1 MRNLPV
7 RIAIILIVTALA
19 IWIDFSD
26 EISLV
31 NPFNGQT
38 AWSRDVSPKL
48 GLDLRGGL
56 QVVLQADVPA
66 GTVVTSEQL
75 ETARVIFE
83 KRINALGVN
92 ESLLQVAGNDLI
104 VGEVPGATNPDEV
117 MAKFGQTGLLEFV
130 DFGDTPLPEGTVIE
144 TDIQQGETVELAPTP
159 TESIPDPNATPDPA
173 ATPVQP
179 AAPVYHTVM
188 TGADLE
194 TALVGQT
201 QVGEYYIAF
210 TLTDGGAQ
218 IFSDYTTA
226 NRGRY
231 LGIVLDK
238 VVISSP
244 VINDPITGGEG
255 QISGSFTYESANN
268 LAIQLRYGS
277 LPIPFKVVESRVV
290 GPTLGQDSL
299 EKSLLAGFVG
309 IIVVFLF
316 MGIFYRVPG
325 VLADIS
331 IIIYGLIA
339 FAIFKYIPVTL
350 TLAGV
355 AGFLLSTGAALDA
368 NILIF
373 ERMKEELRAGRT
385 LKSAIDLGWSRA
397 WSSIRDSNL
406 ATIITSI
413 ILFWFGSTFGATI
426 VKGFAVTLALGVG
439 ISLFTAIVVTRTLL
453 TLVVNNTKP
462 GEENLSRFGI

>member
-19 IWIDFSD
+19 AWIDFNQ

-31 NPFNGQT
+31 NPFTQQT
-38 AWSRDVSPKL
+38 MWSRDVNPRL

-66 GTVVTSEQL
+66 GTVITKEQM
-75 ETARVIFE
+75 ETARSIFE
-83 KRINALGVN
+83 NRINALGVN

-104 VGEVPGATNPDEV
+104 VGEVPGATNPEEV
-117 MAKFGQTGLLEFV
+117 MAKFGQTGLMEFV
-130 DFGDTPLPEGTVIE
+130 DFGDNPLPEGSIVE
-144 TDIQQGETVELAPTP
+144 TDIQQDSVVELPPTP
-159 TESIPDPNATPDPA
+159 SATPPA
-173 ATPVQP
+173 P

-188 TGADLE
+188 TGADLI
-194 TALVGQT
+194 TAVVGQDEL
-201 QVGEYYIAF
+201 GEFYIAF
-210 TLTDGGAQ
+210 TLSDEGAK
-218 IFSDYTTA
+218 IFGDYTTA

-238 VVISSP
+238 VVISAP
-244 VINDPITGGEG
+244 VINEAITSGEG
-255 QISGSFTYESANN
+255 QISGSFTYETANN

-277 LPIPFKVVESRVV
+277 LPIPFKVVENRIV

-299 EKSLLAGFVG
+299 EKSLLAGMVG
-309 IIVVFLF
+309 IIIVFLF

-325 VLADIS
+325 LLADVS
-331 IIIYGLIA
+331 IIVYGLIA

-350 TLAGV
+350 TLAGM

-373 ERMKEELRAGRT
+373 ERMKEELRAGRN
-385 LKSAIDLGWSRA
+385 LRSSIDLGWSRA

-426 VKGFAVTLALGVG
+426 VKGFAITLALGVG

-453 TLVVNNTKP
+453 TVVVNRVKP
-462 GEENLSRFGI
+462 GEENLTWFGI